1 MSTVWAHIQLC
12 RFVAMS
18 EYEERALL
26 RRLQARADVNDP
38 KSRRLVRK
46 LIVRQLKRERHLPLL
61 NLDSRVNDAISRK
74 CQLYGRTSNSVGL
87 VLKSYMRAQR
97 AIICDVNSYMAM
109 SRNCVFF
116 HGSTV

>member
-1 MSTVWAHIQLC
+1 
-12 RFVAMS
+12 MS

-61 NLDSRVNDAISRK
+61 NLDERVNDAISRK
-74 CQLYGRTSNSVGL
+74 CQLYGRTFNSVGL
-87 VLKSYMRAQR
+87 VRKLYMSAQR
-97 AIICDVNSYMAM
+97 TLRSNVNSNVATSQNYA
-109 SRNCVFF
+109 FL
-116 HGSTV
+116 HGSTI